1 MRKEGGGTTAGI
13 RGVIFDLDGV
23 LVHTD
28 RFHCEA
34 WKRIANQ
41 CGVPFDETVND
52 RLRGV
57 GRMDS
62 LEIILEAYEGPE
74 LSPEEKYR
82 LTEQKNE
89 LYRCFLQTMGPRD
102 ISEEVRGTLSSL
114 KKRGYL
120 LAVGSSSRNAPFI
133 VRQTGLEPFFDAV
146 IDGSQLQRPK
156 PDPQV
161 FLLAAARLGAEA
173 AECAVVEDAVSG
185 VLAAQSA
192 GMVSVGIGSAVP
204 AEASDYH
211 IDHLQELLEMF

>member
-1 MRKEGGGTTAGI
+1 MMTGI

-28 RFHCEA
+28 RFHFEA
-34 WKRIANQ
+34 WKQIARQ

-74 LSPEEKYR
+74 LTQEDKYH

-89 LYRCFLQTMGPRD
+89 LYRRFLQTMGPED
-102 ISEEVRGTLSSL
+102 ISGEVRETLSRL
-114 KKRGYL
+114 KEQGRL

-146 IDGSQLQRPK
+146 IDGSQLKRPK

-161 FLLAAARLGAEA
+161 FLLAAARLGAEP
-173 AECAVVEDAVSG
+173 AECAVVEDAGSG
-185 VLAAQSA
+185 VLAAKSA
-192 GMVSVGIGSAVP
+192 GMVSVGIGPAVP
-204 AEASDYH
+204 PEASDYH
-211 IDHLQELLEMF
+211 IDHLRELLELF